1 MLMVV
6 TNEGG
11 DAETN
16 EMRGR
21 HVSIQDS
28 PVLELEQ
35 KQPTSGAGS
44 LPHDTGFHFLYLG
57 LISSSNVINS
67 NKPYRAQTC
76 CIILTGPIQSLA
88 FPFGF

>member
-44 LPHDTGFHFLYLG
+44 LPHRFPLPPFDT
-57 LISSSNVINS
+57 
-67 NKPYRAQTC
+67 
-76 CIILTGPIQSLA
+76 
-88 FPFGF
+88 

>member
-35 KQPTSGAGS
+35 KQPNSGAGS
-44 LPHDTGFHFLYLG
+44 LPHRLASSLG
-57 LISSSNVINS
+57 LISSSIVSNS

-76 CIILTGPIQSLA
+76 YITLTAPIQSMA

>member
-1 MLMVV
+1 MLRRLAGPATGSCARATCGAISRPMGVGMLMVV

-35 KQPTSGAGS
+35 KQPNSGAGS
-44 LPHDTGFHFLYLG
+44 LQADFL
-57 LISSSNVINS
+57 
-67 NKPYRAQTC
+67 P
-76 CIILTGPIQSLA
+76 
-88 FPFGF
+88 